1 MSEELNEQRTGH
13 FDTLVVDDEPTAG
26 VSGDTSPALCDRAPV
41 GLLAELT
48 HRCPLQCS
56 YCSNPIEL
64 ERVNNELTTEEWCS
78 VMRQAGAMG
87 ILQVHLSGGEPT
99 ARKDLEDIVSAAAE
113 AGLYQN
119 LITAAVTLKRDR
131 LEDLKAR
138 GLDHVQ
144 ISFQDVDPENAEKI
158 GGYPGAT
165 QKKLDVARW
174 VVEMGLPLTINAPIH
189 RQNIHNVGRYIDLAV
204 ELGAQR
210 LEIAHVQYYGWAF
223 LNRAALIP
231 TYEQTVQSID
241 LVEKARERL
250 KGVLTIDAV
259 VPDYYAKRPKPC
271 MGGWGKGFMNITPSG
286 KVLPCHA
293 AESIKQLK
301 FDNVKEHKL
310 LDIWM
315 NSDAFN
321 AFRGTEWMREPCR
334 SCAFREIDFGGC
346 RCQAM
351 AMTGD
356 PRNTDPACALSPYHA
371 EMVALARAEAKKPA
385 PEFIH
390 RNPRNAQ
397 AALARPAEERPLVPA
412 E

>member
-1 MSEELNEQRTGH
+1 MTEELKGKGH
-13 FDTLVVDDEPTAG
+13 METLVVDDEPTEGIVGSEDA
-26 VSGDTSPALCDRAPV
+26 TAELCARAPV

-48 HRCPLQCS
+48 HRCPLQCP
-56 YCSNPIEL
+56 YCSNPLEL

-78 VMRQAGAMG
+78 VMRQAGEMG
-87 ILQVHLSGGEPT
+87 ILQIHLSGGEPT
-99 ARKDLEDIVSAAAE
+99 ARKDLEEIVSAASE
-113 AGLYQN
+113 AGLYTN

-131 LEDLKAR
+131 LEDLQKR

-144 ISFQDVDPENAEKI
+144 ISFQDVDPAGADNI
-158 GGYPGAT
+158 GAYPGAL

-174 VVEMGLPLTINAPIH
+174 VTELGLPLTVNAPIH
-189 RQNIHNVGRYIDLAV
+189 RHNIHNVPRFIDMSV

-210 LEIAHVQYYGWAF
+210 LEVAHAQYYGWAF

-231 TYEQTVQSID
+231 TYEETLASIEY
-241 LVEKARERL
+241 VEAARERL
-250 KGVLTIDAV
+250 KGVLTIDMV

-271 MGGWGKGFMNITPSG
+271 MGGWAKGFMNITPAG

-293 AESIKQLK
+293 AESIPELK
-301 FDNVKEHKL
+301 FDNVRDKKL

-315 NSDAFN
+315 NGEAFN
-321 AFRGTEWMREPCR
+321 AFRGTEWMKEPCR
-334 SCAFREIDFGGC
+334 SCAFKEIDWGGC

-351 AMTGD
+351 AITRD

-371 EMVALARAEAKKPA
+371 EMVKIAKEEAAKPA
-385 PEFIH
+385 TEFVY
-390 RNPRNAQ
+390 RNPRNAAE
-397 AALARPAEERPLVPA
+397 AAKTQDEPLVPA

>member
-1 MSEELNEQRTGH
+1 MSPTQTNGH
-13 FDTLVVDDEPTAG
+13 FETLVVDDEPTAG
-26 VSGDTSPALCDRAPV
+26 VSGASPTLCALAPV

-56 YCSNPIEL
+56 YCSNPLEL
-64 ERVNNELTTEEWCS
+64 ERVNKELTTAEWVS
-78 VMRQAGAMG
+78 VMEQAGAMG

-99 ARKDLEDIVSAAAE
+99 ARKDLEGIVEAAAK
-113 AGLYQN
+113 AGLYTN
-119 LITAAVTLKRDR
+119 LITAAVTMTRPR
-131 LEDLKAR
+131 LEELVKR

-144 ISFQDVDPENAEKI
+144 ISFQDVDAENAERI
-158 GGYPGAT
+158 AAYPGAT
-165 QKKLDVARW
+165 QKKLDVAHW
-174 VVEMGLPLTINAPIH
+174 VTELGLPLTINAPIH
-189 RQNIHNVGRYIDLAV
+189 RQNIHNVPRYIQLAL

-210 LEIAHVQYYGWAF
+210 LEIAHVQYYGWAY

-231 TYEQTVQSID
+231 TYQETVESIEF
-241 LVEKARERL
+241 VERERERL
-250 KGVLTIDAV
+250 KGMLTIDMV

-293 AESIKQLK
+293 AETIKHLK
-301 FDNVKEHKL
+301 FDNVKDRAL
-310 LDIWM
+310 FDIWL

-351 AMTGD
+351 AITGD
-356 PRNTDPACALSPYHA
+356 ARNTDPACALSPYHG
-371 EMVALARAEAKKPA
+371 EMVAFARAKAAEPPKP
-385 PEFIH
+385 FIY
-390 RNPRNAQ
+390 RNPRNVPNTAK
-397 AALARPAEERPLVPA
+397 PEPRPLVPA

>member
-1 MSEELNEQRTGH
+1 MSANDLEGNGH
-13 FDTLVVDDEPTAG
+13 VQSITVDDEPTSG
-26 VSGDTSPALCDRAPV
+26 VSGSERASDALCALAPV

-64 ERVNNELTTEEWCS
+64 ERVNVELSTEQWVS
-78 VMRQAGAMG
+78 VMEQAGDMG

-99 ARKDLEDIVSAAAE
+99 ARKDLEEIISAASK
-113 AGLYQN
+113 AGLYTN
-119 LITAAVTLKRDR
+119 LITAAVTLNRAR
-131 LEDLKAR
+131 LEDLAKR

-144 ISFQDVDPENAEKI
+144 ISFQDVDAENAERI
-158 GGYPGAT
+158 GAYRGAT

-174 VVEMGLPLTINAPIH
+174 VTELGLPLTVNAPIH
-189 RQNIHNVGRYIDLAV
+189 RQNIHNVGRYIDLAL

-231 TYEQTVQSID
+231 TYEQTLQSIE
-241 LVEKARERL
+241 LVERERERL
-250 KGVLTIDAV
+250 KGVLTIDMV

-293 AESIKQLK
+293 AESIPHLR
-301 FDNVKEHKL
+301 FDNVKDRPL
-310 LDIWM
+310 RDIWL
-315 NSDAFN
+315 NSEAFN
-321 AFRGTEWMREPCR
+321 AFRGDSWMKEPCR
-334 SCAFREIDFGGC
+334 SCAFKEIDWGGC

-351 AMTGD
+351 AITGD
-356 PRNTDPACALSPYHA
+356 PRNTDPACALSPYHG
-371 EMVALARAEAKKPA
+371 EMVALARAEAAEPPKP
-385 PEFIH
+385 FIY
-390 RNPRNAQ
+390 RNPRNAPG
-397 AALARPAEERPLVPA
+397 AAKRPAREPVMA
-412 E
+412 ND